1 MIQNRTQMLRAI
13 LERNKPTPLY
23 KTEKP
28 RVADTVLRDY
38 KKVPMVK
45 SHGRPTMDKSVMRIG
60 SYESGE
66 YEKRAIGEYHYRDA
80 ELIKQILSA
89 SVPMESSHLHDVAVE
104 HEDMPAHEEPA
115 SLEPS
120 QATFGDFDI
129 APPNSQVRPARP
141 SEASEEETAAPSTP
155 APASSGGAGEDAEFH
170 SPPAPMSSEKTA
182 RVPQGAGLK
191 PFGSQLRVTKY
202 NSGGDT
208 LSDENG
214 HIYSMRM
221 SPDKKAHLKSL
232 AEKHKDDKT
241 IAAMI
246 QKRTK

>member
-1 MIQNRTQMLRAI
+1 MLRAI

-28 RVADTVLRDY
+28 RVADTVLSDY

-66 YEKRAIGEYHYRDA
+66 YEKRAIGNYHYRDA
-80 ELIKQILSA
+80 ELIKQILA
-89 SVPMESSHLHDVAVE
+89 SSLPEESTHLHDIAVE
-104 HEDMPAHEEPA
+104 HEDMPAHEEPAA

-141 SEASEEETAAPSTP
+141 PAKEREEEETAVPPSTP
-155 APASSGGAGEDAEFH
+155 ASASASGGEDTEFH
-170 SPPAPMSSEKTA
+170 SPPAPMSSPTAEKTS
-182 RVPQGAGLK
+182 VPQGAGLK
-191 PFGSQLRVTKY
+191 PFGNQLRVIKY

-214 HIYSMRM
+214 HIYSMKM

-232 AEKHKDDKT
+232 AEKHKDNET
-241 IAAMI
+241 IMSMI